1 MVERYQVAIVGS
13 GPCGMSAG
21 GRAAERGMNH
31 ILLERT
37 DHLSD
42 TIYKYQKGKHVM
54 ATPDILPLRSSMPF
68 EAGRREEILQAWG
81 DTTKNLGVNV
91 RYNAEVTAIK
101 GQKGNFEL
109 TLRAGEKIVAENV
122 VLGIGL
128 QGNLRKLAVPGGD
141 WSGVQY
147 QLDDPDEYESERIVV
162 IGAGDAGIE
171 NALALAKQ
179 NTVFIV
185 NRRDEFARVKEANQK
200 AILEAIEAGQITC
213 YYSADPKSLT
223 PGRLV
228 LTVPDGEAVVEC
240 DRIIARLGAI
250 APRKFVESC
259 GIVFPNDSA
268 EALPE
273 LSPRYESNVPGLYIV
288 GALAGFPLIKQ
299 AMNQGYEVVEFIL
312 GNDIKPAD
320 QPLLEEKFR
329 ALLDRGR
336 SVDEIIELIRTR
348 MPLMSGLTP
357 LQLREFLLDGAVH
370 FPKKGEV
377 VFERNDYT
385 NSFFMI
391 IDGGAEILIDPTNPA
406 VRVNLGPGEF
416 FGEIGLIAGRRRSAT
431 VLSGG
436 DSFMIEC
443 PRRSMIKLIN
453 SVESVARAMNEVAMV
468 RQLRTYL
475 SPHLTN
481 EALAPVLA
489 NAEIRYYKPGQVL
502 FTEGEPDNGVYLIR
516 KGSVTVARQIAGRD
530 VIIAYVAAGNY
541 VGEMALLNQAPRN
554 ATVKAAINTEVIWM
568 DSARFRQMLDAAPE
582 LRGEVEQR
590 LLTRLVEGE
599 TMKARPEAG
608 NIIQFLVEQGVGE
621 ATDILLIDETLCVGC
636 DNCEKA
642 CAETHGGVSRLDR
655 EAGPTFSGIHVPT
668 SCRHC
673 EHPHCMADCPP
684 NAIHR
689 AVDGE
694 VYIDSSC
701 IGCGNCS
708 RNCPYGVIHMAS
720 KEPPKA
726 GLLAWMLFGFGHGPG
741 QDPSHKWGQ
750 KKGGDGP
757 KLAVKCDMCK
767 DLPGGAACVRA
778 CPTGAAVR
786 VSPERFFSLAELTA
800 R

>member
-1 MVERYQVAIVGS
+1 MVERFQVAIVGS

-21 GRAAERGMNH
+21 GRAAERGMSH
-31 ILLERT
+31 ILFERT

-54 ATPDILPLRSSMPF
+54 ATPDILPLRSSMAF
-68 EAGRREEILQAWG
+68 EAGKREDVLQIWN
-81 DTTKNLGVNV
+81 DTTKKLAVNV
-91 RYNAEVTAIK
+91 RFNSEVTAIK
-101 GQKGNFEL
+101 GKKGEFEL
-109 TLRAGEKIVAENV
+109 TIRSGEKFLAEHV

-128 QGNLRKLAVPGGD
+128 QGNIRKLGVPGSE

-147 QLDDPDEYESERIVV
+147 QLDDPEEYEGERIVV
-162 IGAGDAGIE
+162 VGAGDAGIE

-179 NTVFIV
+179 NTVSIV
-185 NRRDEFARVKEANQK
+185 NRRDEFARVKDGNQK
-200 AILEAIEAGQITC
+200 AILEAIDNGQITC
-213 YYSADPKSLT
+213 YYSADPKSVS

-240 DRIIARLGAI
+240 DRVIARLGAI

-273 LSPRYESNVPGLYIV
+273 LSPKYESNVPGLYIV

-320 QPLLEEKFR
+320 EPLLKEKFR
-329 ALLDRGR
+329 PLLSQGR
-336 SVDEIIELIRTR
+336 SVDQIIDQIRTNV
-348 MPLMSGLTP
+348 PLLSGLTP
-357 LQLREFLLDGAVH
+357 LQLREFFLDSTVH
-370 FPKKGEV
+370 FPKKGDTI
-377 VFERNDYT
+377 FERNDYT

-391 IDGGAEILIDPTNPA
+391 VDGDTEILIDANNPA
-406 VRVNLGPGEF
+406 VRVNLGKGEF

-431 VLSGG
+431 VLAASE
-436 DSFMIEC
+436 SFLIES

-453 SVESVARAMNEVAMV
+453 SVESVERAMNEVAMV

-481 EALAPVLA
+481 EALAPVLE
-489 NAEIRYYKPGQVL
+489 NAEIRYYKPGQEL
-502 FTEGEPDNGVYLIR
+502 FHEGAADDGVYLVR
-516 KGSVTVARQIAGRD
+516 KGSVTVARQISGRD
-530 VIIAYVAAGNY
+530 VIVAYVAAGNY
-541 VGEMALLNQAPRN
+541 VGEMAFLNSAPRN
-554 ATVKAAINTEVIWM
+554 ATIKAAINTEVIWM
-568 DSARFRQMLDAAPE
+568 DSSRFRKMLDAAPE
-582 LRGEVEQR
+582 LRADVEQR
-590 LLTRLVEGE
+590 LLTRLIEGE

-673 EHPHCMADCPP
+673 EHPHCMSDCPP

-701 IGCGNCS
+701 IGCGNCQ
-708 RNCPYGVIHMAS
+708 RNCPYGVIHMSS
-720 KEPPKA
+720 KEPPKP
-726 GLLAWMLFGFGHGPG
+726 GLLSWMLFGLGHGPG
-741 QDPSHKWGQ
+741 QAPEHKWGQ

-767 DLPGGAACVRA
+767 DIEGGSACVRA